1 MIRAP
6 IASMEKIYKIFVI
19 FFVVSFCNLAKS
31 ENHNQVS
38 VELER
43 IKNDIIDLQKF
54 VYKNETSLGNT
65 SDPGDKDDLGELK
78 LLINDIS
85 NSIISLEKQILDIKD
100 DVSNL
105 YSLYTS
111 SDTDEKKIIS
121 TSDQL
126 DIEESSSNI
135 VENSQDDQFL
145 GQISLSDLEG
155 DELKITDTSKGATD
169 EINPSFALDKDEL
182 DEIEIKSISEVNI
195 SMLNDLDQLI
205 EQNEL
210 EINKPTIDVELELNN
225 AKNSIASFDNES
237 AIESLLTVINSNTDQ
252 KELLAETY
260 YLLGRTYFMENQIIE
275 AIKYFGIRHRDF
287 SMFSKFNSEN
297 YLWLGK
303 SLFSIGD
310 QENGC
315 LIMEDLIFSSAYLEN
330 EKIIESAK
338 SLQTEKNCGLIID

>member
-1 MIRAP
+1 MK
-6 IASMEKIYKIFVI
+6 KINKIFVI
-19 FFVVSFCNLAKS
+19 FFIILFSNLAQS

-54 VYKNETSLGNT
+54 VYKNETSLANN
-65 SDPGDKDDLGELK
+65 SDPSGIDDLK

-85 NSIISLEKQILDIKD
+85 KSIISLEKQISDIKD

-111 SDTDEKKIIS
+111 SDTDGKKIIS

-126 DIEESSSNI
+126 NIEESSSNI

-145 GQISLSDLEG
+145 GQISLSDLER
-155 DELKITDTSKGATD
+155 DELKILGASNEEPD
-169 EINPSFALDKDEL
+169 EINSSTSLEKEEL

-205 EQNEL
+205 EENEQ
-210 EINKPTIDVELELNN
+210 EINRPTIDVEDELKN
-225 AKNSIASFDNES
+225 AKNSIASFDNQS
-237 AIESLLTVINSNTDQ
+237 AIESLLLVVNSDTDQ

-260 YLLGRTYFMENQIIE
+260 YLLGRTYFMENEIIE
-275 AIKYFGIRHRDF
+275 AVKYFGIRHRDF
-287 SMFSKFNSEN
+287 STFTKFKSEN

-315 LIMEDLIFSSAYLEN
+315 LILEDIIFSNTYLEN
-330 EKIIESAK
+330 GEVIESAK

>member
-1 MIRAP
+1 MK
-6 IASMEKIYKIFVI
+6 KINKIFVI
-19 FFVVSFCNLAKS
+19 FFILFFNNLAKS

-54 VYKNETSLGNT
+54 VYKNETSLGNN
-65 SDPGDKDDLGELK
+65 SDPSGIDDLK
-78 LLINDIS
+78 FLINNIS
-85 NSIISLEKQILDIKD
+85 DSIISLEKQISDIKV

-126 DIEESSSNI
+126 NIEESSSNI
-135 VENSQDDQFL
+135 VEDSQGDKFL

-155 DELKITDTSKGATD
+155 DDLKISDTLVEETD
-169 EINPSFALDKDEL
+169 EINSSFGLETEEL

-195 SMLNDLDQLI
+195 AMLNDLDQLI
-205 EQNEL
+205 EENEQ
-210 EINKPTIDVELELNN
+210 EINRPTIDVEDELKN

-237 AIESLLTVINSNTDQ
+237 AIESLLLVVNSDTDQ
-252 KELLAETY
+252 NELLAETY
-260 YLLGRTYFMENQIIE
+260 YLLGRTYFMENEIIE
-275 AIKYFGIRHRDF
+275 AVKYFGIRYRDF
-287 SMFSKFNSEN
+287 STFSKFKSEN

-315 LIMEDLIFSSAYLEN
+315 LIMEDIIFSNTYLEN
-330 EKIIESAK
+330 EEVIESAK